1 MPRLQTV
8 IEKYNVRSEIT
19 MTNERPPADMNMP
32 AGSNAWR
39 VVLKMGRRQ
48 LTTPFYTGPM
58 AGEPNASDV
67 LGCLISDTTG
77 YEGVR
82 NFDHWCAEYGYEPD
96 SRRAEHTYKAIEQQA
111 VKLRR
116 FLGDRFEEFARA
128 EW

>member
-19 MTNERPPADMNMP
+19 MTNELPPEDMGMP
-32 AGSNAWR
+32 RGSNAWR

-48 LTTPFYTGPM
+48 LTTPFYTGP
-58 AGEPNASDV
+58 ALGEPSTADV
-67 LGCLISDTTG
+67 LGCLLSDASGFESSRTF
-77 YEGVR
+77 EE
-82 NFDHWCAEYGYEPD
+82 WCSDYGYDTD
-96 SRRAEHTYKAIEQQA
+96 SRRAERTYKAIEAQS